1 MSNYILVVD
10 DNPTDL
16 LITKTLVEK
25 ENFLSVTASNGI
37 EALDVLEEFE
47 FSLFIVDLLMPKMGG
62 IEFIQRIRRMEKFKK
77 TPVIV
82 TSARNEARDIKLS
95 ITAGVNDYLVKPIDA
110 QIFEEKLHKQVG
122 QKQVWKEYTVVPGT
136 DLENIYVKN
145 STRLISLSEIGGT
158 LASKTELV
166 EGQLLE
172 LSGSAFSKE
181 LSDTINAQVDKV
193 VHKDGVYQAKVTF
206 VGLTEECR
214 KTIRLNCRK
223 IWMKSLNPDDES
235 KGGTA

>member
-1 MSNYILVVD
+1 MDMAQHRSNWGVMSMV
-10 DNPTDL
+10 
-16 LITKTLVEK
+16 
-25 ENFLSVTASNGI
+25 
-37 EALDVLEEFE
+37 
-47 FSLFIVDLLMPKMGG
+47 
-62 IEFIQRIRRMEKFKK
+62 
-77 TPVIV
+77 
-82 TSARNEARDIKLS
+82 
-95 ITAGVNDYLVKPIDA
+95 DA

-122 QKQVWKEYTVVPGT
+122 QKQVWKEYAVVPGT
-136 DLENIYVKN
+136 DLEDIYVKN

-172 LSGSAFSKE
+172 LSGAAFSKE

-193 VHKDGVYQAKVTF
+193 VHKDGVYLAGVTF

-235 KGGTA
+235 RGGTA